1 MAKNGRGTRRIG
13 ANKASMSRTSA
24 NNNTTRSN
32 KKGKFDIRGS
42 LLERDKN
49 GNVTINGY
57 TFKWD
62 DIEKNR
68 GDLSRDEYL
77 TKQQREL
84 VDTDRDNI
92 EKQLEK
98 ADFKHTGTYKERRG
112 EVYTYELETKI
123 GKARIVSEVSFGF
136 ERYYS
141 VEVYAANG
149 MQWHDVVGAMNSL
162 SKAQSYIKR
171 KLAGRETDRDYYFN
185 LYHR

>member
-1 MAKNGRGTRRIG
+1 MAKGGGSTR
-13 ANKASMSRTSA
+13 TVSA
-24 NNNTTRSN
+24 NNASASRNNGTQ
-32 KKGKFDIRGS
+32 KEKFNIKNS
-42 LLERDKN
+42 LLKRDKN

-57 TFKWD
+57 TFDGWGN
-62 DIEKNR
+62 IEKNR

-123 GKARIVSEVSFGF
+123 GKARIVSEVGFGF
-136 ERYYS
+136 KRYYS

-149 MQWHDVVGAMNSL
+149 IQWHDVVGAMNSL

-171 KLAGRETDRDYYFN
+171 KLAGRDTDRDYYFN
-185 LYHR
+185 LFHR